1 MNPSIWRVRPAV
13 AALPAALLVTLLCR
27 SMVHGVGADELSLL
41 TMGQSIH
48 AGFFP
53 YEEYW
58 DVRPPL
64 AYLWALPSAYLDD
77 ATRAVAMLRLLAW
90 LAQAL
95 AAWICFCLF
104 RKTLGVAAAAL
115 GAFGLVLAANATQ
128 LHMMAMPNNFSMML
142 SVVAFACL
150 VAGRRGRPAIFVSS
164 GLLAGLM
171 PWVMT
176 QAALVPL
183 SLGLVALCSPVRPWR
198 ERLLWLAAAALPSFA
213 TFGAYL
219 AWGPFETLLRTVFA
233 APLGVLNMRAGTGGY
248 HLFSAAEL
256 LRFCIDSPWAVCQ
269 AALFGGRTGQPA
281 GRGAAGTGRISAA
294 LGALPSRAS
303 TARLR
308 STCLCETAWAAG
320 ICGGPSACAWPRHCG
335 RGIQGV
341 ALAQLDPTGSCP
353 PRQACGAAG
362 LLGGAGCCV
371 AGGAVR
377 SMGQGT

>member
-95 AAWICFCLF
+95 AAWDLLLPVQKNARRRRSSARRIRPRAGGECDATAHDGDAEQL
-104 RKTLGVAAAAL
+104 LHDAL
-115 GAFGLVLAANATQ
+115 R
-128 LHMMAMPNNFSMML
+128 
-142 SVVAFACL
+142 VAFACL
-150 VAGRRGRPAIFVSS
+150 VAGRRGRPAIFVLS

-183 SLGLVALCSPVRPWR
+183 SLGLVALCSP
-198 ERLLWLAAAALPSFA
+198 
-213 TFGAYL
+213 
-219 AWGPFETLLRTVFA
+219 
-233 APLGVLNMRAGTGGY
+233 
-248 HLFSAAEL
+248 
-256 LRFCIDSPWAVCQ
+256 C
-269 AALFGGRTGQPA
+269 
-281 GRGAAGTGRISAA
+281 A
-294 LGALPSRAS
+294 LGAN
-303 TARLR
+303 
-308 STCLCETAWAAG
+308 
-320 ICGGPSACAWPRHCG
+320 ACSG
-335 RGIQGV
+335 
-341 ALAQLDPTGSCP
+341 
-353 PRQACGAAG
+353 
-362 LLGGAGCCV
+362 
-371 AGGAVR
+371 
-377 SMGQGT
+377 